1 MKKYNFLK
9 LGLVLFLA
17 IGMVISGCKKEEETP
32 EPDPQKGSTSV
43 QEVSTD
49 DNYQQ
54 KVTDEIFQD
63 VESVMSAGNQRSIDW
78 LPCNATIDSANVVND
93 TVTYYI
99 TYHGLNCEE
108 TLYRTGQVRVHRH
121 VNENW
126 MMQGATVIIE
136 IINFNV
142 IHVQTQYSITINGTQ
157 THTNVTGGLL
167 VQLGFVLT
175 EVIHKTTGFM
185 TIQFDDN
192 TNRTWNIA
200 RRMLYTG
207 TLGDFTV
214 AMDGFG
220 LVGSYSNVVTWGVSR
235 SGDQFYIST
244 PQSVVITQACNWNP
258 VSGIE
263 TIDIPSSTTGATLT
277 FGYDEN
283 NQPIEPGNCPSK
295 YKMDWYYNGY
305 SGTIFLWL

>member
-9 LGLVLFLA
+9 PGLVLFLA

-32 EPDPQKGSTSV
+32 EPDPQEGSTTV
-43 QEVSTD
+43 QEVSVD
-49 DNYQQ
+49 DNFQQ
-54 KVTDEIFQD
+54 KVTDDILQD
-63 VESVMSAGNQRSIDW
+63 VESIMSTGNQRSVEW
-78 LPCNATIDSANVVND
+78 LPCNATIDSADVIND

-99 TYHGLNCEE
+99 TYDGLNCMG
-108 TLYRTGQVRVHRH
+108 TLYRTGQVRVKRN
-121 VNENW
+121 VNDQW
-126 MMQGATVIIE
+126 YKQGSSVIIE
-136 IINFNV
+136 IINFQV
-142 IHVQTQYSITINGTQ
+142 TRVLTQRSITINGTK

-167 VQLGFVLT
+167 VWLGYGIT

-200 RRMLYTG
+200 RRLVYTG
-207 TLGDFTV
+207 ILGDFKM

-220 LVGSYSNVVTWGVSR
+220 QVGSRTNLVTWGVSR

-244 PQSVVITQACNWNP
+244 PQSVLFKQSCGWNP

-263 TIDIPSSTTGATLT
+263 NIDIPSSTTGATLT

-283 NQPIEPGNCPSK
+283 NQPIEPGDCPAK